1 MVELVTKLL
10 EIHRISAKEQQPQI
24 TKYVLSHSQMGTVLF
39 LDNWEHANQGLKKF
53 TRKMPLKRQQ
63 N

>member
-10 EIHRISAKEQQPQI
+10 EIHRTSAKEQQSQI
-24 TKYVLSHSQMGTVLF
+24 TKYVLSHSQMGTVLL
-39 LDNWEHANQGLKKF
+39 LDNWEHAKQGLKKF
-53 TRKMPLKRQQ
+53 TIKMPLKHQQ